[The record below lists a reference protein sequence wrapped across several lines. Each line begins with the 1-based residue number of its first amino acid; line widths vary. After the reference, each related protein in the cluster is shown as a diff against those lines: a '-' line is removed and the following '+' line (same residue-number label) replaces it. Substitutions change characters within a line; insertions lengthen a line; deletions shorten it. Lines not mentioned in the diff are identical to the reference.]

1 MERIN
6 VEQDSELARG
16 FNLID
21 AICDILSQ
29 HINVQQDKS
38 PNRKRKRT
46 ATKLINIIRYDN
58 IIWESERRLW

>member
-38 PNRKRKRT
+38 PNRKRKEDSN
-46 ATKLINIIRYDN
+46 KINKYNKI
-58 IIWESERRLW
+58 

>member
-1 MERIN
+1 MEGIN
-6 VEQDSELARG
+6 VEQNSELARG

-38 PNRKRKRT
+38 PNRKKKRGQQQ
-46 ATKLINIIRYDN
+46 N
-58 IIWESERRLW
+58 